1 LKNRRCRTAGVALAA
16 LAGLGA
22 AATGHAGVSEQ
33 VEHRYY
39 DVAQRPGEPLL
50 SALNTASPVREGSRT
65 LHAHTAWNV
74 RWQFRWNAAPGGTC
88 RITSVA
94 TRLAVTMTL
103 PRLRSTDAL
112 AAADFKR
119 YYPALL
125 RHEEGHRTLARGV
138 AQEIDHRIETLPPME
153 RCADLE
159 REANRLGHDLVE
171 DARQREIE
179 YDRSTRH
186 GCTQGACLTP
196 GTP

>member
-1 LKNRRCRTAGVALAA
+1 MKKNGHCRTAAVVLAA
-16 LAGLGA
+16 LGA
-22 AATGHAGVSEQ
+22 AGFGHAGVSEQ

-39 DVAQRPGEPLL
+39 DVDQRPGETLL
-50 SALNTASPVREGSRT
+50 SALNTASPVRGGGRT
-65 LHAHTAWNV
+65 VHAYTAWNV
-74 RWQFRWNAAPGGTC
+74 RWQFRWSAAPGGTC

-112 AAADFKR
+112 AAADFRR

-125 RHEEGHRTLARGV
+125 LHEDGHRNLARGV
-138 AQEIDHRIETLPPME
+138 AQEIDRRIENLPPME

-171 DARQREIE
+171 DAKQREIE
-179 YDRSTRH
+179 YDRSTRQ
-186 GCTQGACLTP
+186 GCTQGACLAR
-196 GTP
+196 